1 VDRDNAA
8 RDKLSWER
16 SFGMLL
22 SSEFVVGMLEPAPG
36 GRLKSIVGFQSRVGL
51 ETDVESEEE
60 SI

>member
-1 VDRDNAA
+1 
-8 RDKLSWER
+8 
-16 SFGMLL
+16 MLL

-36 GRLKSIVGFQSRVGL
+36 GRLKSIVGFQSRVGS